1 MPGAGSGGGGGGG
14 GGGLRVSTLNGVKV
28 YNVSGGKAVPEWISD
43 KKKRALRKDEDYLR
57 RIELIQ
63 DLEFKVASTRIKASR
78 DGKYLLASGV
88 YPPQVRVYE
97 LAELSLKFERNLD
110 SEIVD
115 FQVLTDDYSKIAF
128 LCADRSVC
136 FHAKFGAYFKTR
148 IPRMGRGLA
157 YDPASCD
164 LLLAASSPEIYRI
177 NLEQG
182 QFQQSLQSRSPAV
195 NVIGRS
201 PSHGLVACGGEDGAL
216 ECFDNRQA
224 SAVSRI
230 DAVGATGN
238 AEQQVTAVRFEDTEG
253 MHLAVGT
260 STGQVLLYD
269 LRSSKP
275 YRIKD
280 HMYGSPIHSIKWH
293 RGIAGS
299 SQHIISTDK
308 RIIKIWTPTTDSNVT
323 SVEPTEPGGIND
335 VCVMRGSGLI
345 VAAMDSPRLQ
355 AYFIPSLGPAPR
367 WCSFLEN
374 ITEELEEG
382 GAAMYDDYKFVTREE
397 LNALRL
403 TELLGTNL
411 LRPFMHGFFLHSRLY
426 HKAKSIADPFAWDA
440 YRQQKVK
447 EKIEAQRASRI
458 SVQKKLPKVNAKLAA
473 QLMQQSGA
481 EAAREE
487 GGEDEEDEEEE
498 GAGGKARKQRK
509 AAASAL
515 ADPRF
520 ASLFTDQAFQVDEDS
535 QEYMAVHGGMGW
547 RNIGEKVLR
556 RLKTTLL
563 SRVHG
568 GMGWRNIGEKEAFQ
582 VDEDS
587 QEYMAV
593 HGGMGWRN
601 IGEKEVEVDE
611 DSQEYMAL
619 HGGMRG
625 GAEERR
631 QQQKRD
637 KELLEEHFE
646 MVEGEEE
653 EDDEDEDEGEEAG
666 EEEDE
671 DEGEEEGDEEE
682 ERGGSG
688 KRRLVQGG
696 KEEGVSRKR
705 GAKEPRLYEAR
716 DDVHA
721 AAFRNRQSLAAQKNL
736 PLEERIAQLPHSSAS
751 GQGAAHGVPVRRA
764 GGAVE
769 FTVSMHALSLA
780 SANLYDIVQA
790 LDPSV
795 MSQIPV
801 AILGDISRDTMV
813 CDSMAVQQQCGQL
826 LDDLVCAATCDPY
839 AGNYVTVNEFVGS
852 TEVAVCLREAEAVFE
867 ACKDILFIS
876 TSKGATLDLTP
887 YFPDARTFMT
897 QIVGGIL
904 RVVMGNDKVQIV
916 LTSTNCIAGNTNVY
930 PEATSCCDIFSSVPD
945 TCTVPN
951 EFTDLLNRPTPP
963 ACLAATT
970 TPPVNT
976 PVPAPTP
983 AVNPVPSTSP
993 VPVEPA
999 LPSTAAPQASPRISP
1014 TPSVPKTPSL
1024 PSSPSPP
1031 ASTTP
1036 SPSLNS
1042 LPPSSPSPPPPPSPP
1057 KAASPPAAAAF
1068 VSIISCL
1075 VCGVMALLAP
1085 ALL

>member
-1 MPGAGSGGGGGGG
+1 M
-14 GGGLRVSTLNGVKV
+14 
-28 YNVSGGKAVPEWISD
+28 
-43 KKKRALRKDEDYLR
+43 
-57 RIELIQ
+57 
-63 DLEFKVASTRIKASR
+63 
-78 DGKYLLASGV
+78 
-88 YPPQVRVYE
+88 
-97 LAELSLKFERNLD
+97 
-110 SEIVD
+110 
-115 FQVLTDDYSKIAF
+115 
-128 LCADRSVC
+128 
-136 FHAKFGAYFKTR
+136 
-148 IPRMGRGLA
+148 
-157 YDPASCD
+157 
-164 LLLAASSPEIYRI
+164 
-177 NLEQG
+177 
-182 QFQQSLQSRSPAV
+182 QQS
-195 NVIGRS
+195 G
-201 PSHGLVACGGEDGAL
+201 
-216 ECFDNRQA
+216 
-224 SAVSRI
+224 
-230 DAVGATGN
+230 
-238 AEQQVTAVRFEDTEG
+238 
-253 MHLAVGT
+253 
-260 STGQVLLYD
+260 
-269 LRSSKP
+269 
-275 YRIKD
+275 
-280 HMYGSPIHSIKWH
+280 
-293 RGIAGS
+293 
-299 SQHIISTDK
+299 
-308 RIIKIWTPTTDSNVT
+308 
-323 SVEPTEPGGIND
+323 
-335 VCVMRGSGLI
+335 
-345 VAAMDSPRLQ
+345 
-355 AYFIPSLGPAPR
+355 
-367 WCSFLEN
+367 
-374 ITEELEEG
+374 
-382 GAAMYDDYKFVTREE
+382 
-397 LNALRL
+397 
-403 TELLGTNL
+403 
-411 LRPFMHGFFLHSRLY
+411 
-426 HKAKSIADPFAWDA
+426 
-440 YRQQKVK
+440 
-447 EKIEAQRASRI
+447 
-458 SVQKKLPKVNAKLAA
+458 VQKKLPKVNAKLAA

-582 VDEDS
+582 
-587 QEYMAV
+587 
-593 HGGMGWRN
+593 
-601 IGEKEVEVDE
+601 VDE

-813 CDSMAVQQQCGQL
+813 SVGLVNSVELHSRIPVAILGDIPRDTMSTPKSALPSRYSCSSPHPSFPSSRCATRWRCSSSAASCLKISCATSLTLLLPLTTVPHRSSSPPNQVCDSMAVQQQCGQL

-930 PEATSCCDIFSSVPD
+930 PEATSCCDTFSSVPD

-1036 SPSLNS
+1036 SPSLDS